1 MTMAGPIENLP
12 EISRADKTV
21 AVLAVSPHKE
31 DHASLR
37 AIFGHSNWEIFEAH
51 ACQEA
56 VSFLKKNRMAV
67 LVCERDLPDGSWK
80 TLLDSL
86 SMLPNPPLLVVTSQ
100 DTDDKLWSEVLNLG
114 AYDVLSKPFDRS
126 EVTRI
131 ISLAWLHW
139 KEEAVRRLQ
148 IQRPAVRTAA
158 ASAMAGSVSAIA

>member
-1 MTMAGPIENLP
+1 MAGPIENLP
-12 EISRADKTV
+12 NISPADKTV
-21 AVLAVSPHKE
+21 AVLAVSPQRE

-51 ACQEA
+51 GCQDA
-56 VSFLKKNRMAV
+56 LSFLRRNRIAV
-67 LVCERDLPDGSWK
+67 LVCECELPDGNWK

-86 SMLPNPPLLVVTSQ
+86 SALPNPPLLVVTSR
-100 DTDDKLWSEVLNLG
+100 DADDRLWAEVLNLG

-139 KEEAVRRLQ
+139 KEEALRR
-148 IQRPAVRTAA
+148 IQRRPTVRTAT
-158 ASAMAGSVSAIA
+158 ASASQGSVSATA